1 MIEVFRQIKE
11 VIFSLDNSIY
21 LKNKF
26 RSIVDSSSYSL
37 NISEDEGE
45 EFYSFIGKY
54 KSIRELVFSMVTV
67 SCN

>member
-37 NISEDEGE
+37 NISEDEGKK
-45 EFYSFIGKY
+45 FYSFIGKY
-54 KSIRELVFSMVTV
+54 KSISELVFNMVIV